1 MVDGDGRSKMG
12 WSEPTGGPSAVSN
25 LGEAGPWMEA
35 LFSLDQNSQTTW
47 YTLRPRFFWSGQ
59 SFS

>member
-35 LFSLDQNSQTTW
+35 LFSLDQDNQTTW
-47 YTLRPRFFWSGQ
+47 YILRPRFF
-59 SFS
+59 